1 MRDWMERWERLPGK
15 MRGEIWE
22 GKKEVKGGGTSQTVS
37 IRPRGEG
44 QDVCGRRGFNCGNL
58 LLLIFSV
65 SIFNILHP
73 LTAYLCLPLCWS
85 DLQLL
90 QLRPH
95 LLIFL
100 NMLFCNH
107 HLLLLVIHLLTLL
120 LFLRTPTL
128 ECWASAAIWQA
139 RDSHILRTLGIFA
152 NYNCQIFI
160 FTLANNIQRVPK
172 KNG

>member
-1 MRDWMERWERLPGK
+1 MERWERLPGK
-15 MRGEIWE
+15 MRGEILE

-44 QDVCGRRGFNCGNL
+44 QDVCGRCGFNCGNL

-73 LTAYLCLPLCWS
+73 LTASLCLPLRWS
-85 DLQLL
+85 NLQLL

-139 RDSHILRTLGIFA
+139 RDSHVLRTLGLFA
-152 NYNCQIFI
+152 NYDFQILI
-160 FTLANNIQRVPK
+160 FTIVPK
-172 KNG
+172 KWVIEKKS

>member
-1 MRDWMERWERLPGK
+1 
-15 MRGEIWE
+15 MRGEILE

-73 LTAYLCLPLCWS
+73 LTASLCLPLRWS
-85 DLQLL
+85 NLQLL

-95 LLIFL
+95 LLTYMQKTCDVAEEAIL
-100 NMLFCNH
+100 AKKK
-107 HLLLLVIHLLTLL
+107 
-120 LFLRTPTL
+120 LRKK
-128 ECWASAAIWQA
+128 CVN
-139 RDSHILRTLGIFA
+139 RD
-152 NYNCQIFI
+152 
-160 FTLANNIQRVPK
+160 K
-172 KNG
+172 M